1 MLRTA
6 SLISRS
12 FLILVAFWI
21 SACVTSGGNPKTID
35 RVVSRASKQK
45 VFLYPYE
52 SVWRAAQLSVKYPI
66 AVNNMD
72 SGQLETDWISAGDG
86 FANPD
91 QKTEPSAGV
100 RYKLILSMAK
110 GKTKNRDSVRVN
122 LQKKLEKK
130 RDFFSDSESMESDGL
145 EEKVIF
151 YRIERELV
159 IEDAIK
165 KAQAK
170 GQL

>member
-1 MLRTA
+1 MRLIA
-6 SLISRS
+6 SLISRF
-12 FLILVAFWI
+12 FLIASLFVI
-21 SACVTSGGNPKTID
+21 SACTTPGGSPKKLE
-35 RVVSRASKQK
+35 RVVSRASNQK
-45 VFLYPYE
+45 VYMYPYE

-72 SGQLETDWISAGDG
+72 SGQLETDWISATDG
-86 FANPD
+86 FAPPEQNED
-91 QKTEPSAGV
+91 PSSGI
-100 RYKLILSMAK
+100 RYKLVLSMAK

-122 LQKKLEKK
+122 LQKKVERK
-130 RDFFSDSESMESDGL
+130 RDFFSEAEPLTSDGL

-165 KAQAK
+165 KALK
-170 GQL
+170 